1 MTNRC
6 NWCGDDSLYV
16 NYHDEEWGVPVYEDI
31 KLFEC
36 LSLEGAQAGLSWITV
51 LRKREAYRAAF
62 DFFDYKKIANYSDR
76 KIKDLLRNE
85 SIIRN
90 RLKIM
95 SVRQNAISFL
105 LIQKKWGSFSNYIW
119 EYVGNEPVV
128 KPGATCL
135 ELPFARNLSAKISKD
150 LIKMGFKF
158 VGPTIVYAFMQA
170 VGMVND
176 HSPDCFRYEECQTL
190 RTDRM

>member
-6 NWCGDDSLYV
+6 SWCGDDPLYV
-16 NYHDEEWGVPVYEDI
+16 NYHDKEWGVPVYEDT

-51 LRKREAYRAAF
+51 LRKREGYREAF
-62 DFFDYKKIANYSDR
+62 DFFDYEKIANYSDR
-76 KIKDLLRNE
+76 KINKLMNNE
-85 SIIRN
+85 GIVRN

-105 LIQKKWGSFSNYIW
+105 LIRKKWGRFSNYIW

-128 KPGATCL
+128 DSGAICL
-135 ELPFARNLSAKISKD
+135 DTPFATNLSVKISKD
-150 LIKMGFKF
+150 LKKMGFKF
-158 VGPTIVYAFMQA
+158 VGPTIIYAFMQA

-176 HSPDCFRYEECQTL
+176 HSPDCFRFKECQKL
-190 RTDRM
+190 RTDPI